1 MKRVKEAM
9 ALLPSENVYHEMV
22 ALQELRIQC
31 ADILELT
38 DDKKDAMVLAY
49 AAAKFSRDTR
59 LEDTVKSYHDLL

>member
-1 MKRVKEAM
+1 
-9 ALLPSENVYHEMV
+9 MV